1 MFPLLPLSEVGKE
14 AMKTHRYLPSPKPF
28 AEKKKGSG
36 KELLMVGGALME
48 VPIEKERERGKRA
61 INLAMASRFWVR
73 RDSKVL
79 LMLGIAC
86 KTRVSSLDLP
96 ITFFT
101 HSHFY
106 KKIYLLENTG
116 NASPPTPLQIEDV
129 PTLSRFHI
137 LSLVGPP
144 PSLKLSN
151 QQFVFLL
158 CHSGNPHRRSSE
170 K

>member
-86 KTRVSSLDLP
+86 KTRVSSLELP
-96 ITFFT
+96 ITFFY
-101 HSHFY
+101 SLPLLQ
-106 KKIYLLENTG
+106 KKF
-116 NASPPTPLQIEDV
+116 A
-129 PTLSRFHI
+129 
-137 LSLVGPP
+137 
-144 PSLKLSN
+144 
-151 QQFVFLL
+151 
-158 CHSGNPHRRSSE
+158 
-170 K
+170 

>member
-1 MFPLLPLSEVGKE
+1 MCFRPFPLSEVGKE

-86 KTRVSSLDLP
+86 KTRVSLLKLP
-96 ITFFT
+96 RTFFY
-101 HSHFY
+101 SFPLLQ
-106 KKIYLLENTG
+106 KIYLLENTG
-116 NASPPTPLQIEDV
+116 NAIPSYSFANRRCPYTFSIPYPPLSCRPPLPETFQSTVCLPPLPLWQSP
-129 PTLSRFHI
+129 
-137 LSLVGPP
+137 
-144 PSLKLSN
+144 
-151 QQFVFLL
+151 
-158 CHSGNPHRRSSE
+158 SS
-170 K
+170 